1 MSDKWNLQG
10 IGMTSQR
17 TRDRMVARL
26 REQGITHAELLQVMT
41 RLPRHIF
48 IDDALSHRAY
58 EDVSLPIGFQ
68 QTISQPWIV
77 AKMTELLLEQPERP
91 KRVLELGTGS
101 GYQTAVL
108 ASLFA
113 QVFSIERIGSFQ
125 DKARARFSA
134 LKLNN
139 ITLRHGDGY
148 QGWPAKGEFDAILI
162 TAAPEFVPE
171 ALLEQLAPNGCII
184 LPLGA
189 EQQKLVRVTKTESGS
204 QIETI
209 TDVKFVPLV
218 AGVA

>member
-1 MSDKWNLQG
+1 MSEHWNLQG

-26 REQGITHAELLQVMT
+26 REQGIAHPELLQVMA

-48 IDDALSHRAY
+48 VDEALSHRAY

-77 AKMTELLLEQPERP
+77 AKMTELLLTQPERP
-91 KRVLELGTGS
+91 QRVLELGTGS
-101 GYQTAVL
+101 GYQTAIL
-108 ASLFA
+108 ASLFP

-125 DKARARFSA
+125 EKARPRFSA

-139 ITLRHGDGY
+139 ITLKHGDGY
-148 QGWPAKGEFDAILI
+148 QGWAAKGEFDAIVV
-162 TAAPEFVPE
+162 TAAPEFVPQC
-171 ALLEQLAPNGCII
+171 LLEQLASNGCMI

-189 EQQKLVRVTKTESGS
+189 EQQQLVKVTKTDTGH
-204 QIETI
+204 QIENI